1 MSNQS
6 HYQQLGITEDASFEE
21 IQAAKERLK
30 QKNSNDQKVIENI
43 EAAYD
48 AILMDRLRLRQEGKI
63 KVPERIR
70 FPERQTK
77 KATESLT
84 SEATNQ
90 GPVWL
95 QKLIDTPSQADI
107 LWPTSIYV
115 VLAAISIYF
124 GINKS
129 SNSELTVALAVLQLT
144 LAVGVASCLYFLN
157 RKEKK
162 FGRAVLL
169 TVSALIFGLVLGGI
183 LSALATGLRI
193 EIFITLVT
201 FLVLWMV
208 SCFLR

>member
-124 GINKS
+124 GVSKS
-129 SNSELTVALAVLQLT
+129 SSSELT

-183 LSALATGLRI
+183 LSALATGLRT

>member
-124 GINKS
+124 GVSKS
-129 SNSELTVALAVLQLT
+129 SSSELT

-183 LSALATGLRI
+183 LSALATGLGT

>member
-1 MSNQS
+1 MSNES

-21 IQAAKERLK
+21 IQAAKENLK
-30 QKNSNDQKVIENI
+30 QQYGEDQKVMENI

-77 KATESLT
+77 KASNTVTPNENN
-84 SEATNQ
+84 E

-95 QKLIDTPSQADI
+95 QRLIDTPSQADI
-107 LWPTSIYV
+107 LWPAGIY
-115 VLAAISIYF
+115 LALGAISFYF
-124 GINKS
+124 GASQS
-129 SNSELTVALAVLQLT
+129 SNLQLT
-144 LAVGVASCLYFLN
+144 LALGVGSCLYFLN
-157 RKEKK
+157 RKENK
-162 FGRAVLL
+162 FSRAVLL
-169 TVSALIFGLVLGGI
+169 TVSGLIIGLILGGM
-183 LSALATGLRI
+183 LSPLAIGLRT
-193 EIFITLVT
+193 ETFITLVT

>member
-124 GINKS
+124 GVSKS
-129 SNSELTVALAVLQLT
+129 SSSELT

-169 TVSALIFGLVLGGI
+169 TVSALILGLVLGGA
-183 LSALATGLRI
+183 LSALATGLRT

>member
-84 SEATNQ
+84 SEATSQ

-124 GINKS
+124 GVSKS
-129 SNSELTVALAVLQLT
+129 SSSELT

-169 TVSALIFGLVLGGI
+169 TVSALILGLVLGRT
-183 LSALATGLRI
+183 LSDLATGLRT

>member
-124 GINKS
+124 GVSKS
-129 SNSELTVALAVLQLT
+129 SSSELT

-169 TVSALIFGLVLGGI
+169 TVSALILGLVLGGT
-183 LSALATGLRI
+183 LSALATGLRT

>member
-84 SEATNQ
+84 SEATSQ

-124 GINKS
+124 GVSKS
-129 SNSELTVALAVLQLT
+129 SSSELT

-169 TVSALIFGLVLGGI
+169 TVSALILGLVLGGA
-183 LSALATGLRI
+183 LSALATGLRT

>member
-6 HYQQLGITEDASFEE
+6 HYQQLGLTEDASFEE
-21 IQAAKERLK
+21 IQAAKEHLK
-30 QKNSNDQKVIENI
+30 QQHGDDQKVMENI

-77 KATESLT
+77 KVSDTLSPE
-84 SEATNQ
+84 ETNQ

-95 QKLIDTPSQADI
+95 QRLIDTPSQADI
-107 LWPTSIYV
+107 LWPTGIYV
-115 VLAAISIYF
+115 ALGAISIF
-124 GINKS
+124 FESRES
-129 SNSELTVALAVLQLT
+129 SILQLT
-144 LAVGVASCLYFLN
+144 LALGVGSCLYFLN
-157 RKEKK
+157 RKENK
-162 FGRAVLL
+162 FSRAVLL
-169 TVSALIFGLVLGGI
+169 TVSGLIVGLILGGI
-183 LSALATGLRI
+183 LSALATGLGT

>member
-129 SNSELTVALAVLQLT
+129 SNSELAVLQLT

-183 LSALATGLRI
+183 LSALATGLRT

>member
-124 GINKS
+124 GVSKS
-129 SNSELTVALAVLQLT
+129 SSSELT

-169 TVSALIFGLVLGGI
+169 TVSALILGLVLGRT
-183 LSALATGLRI
+183 LSDLATGLRT

>member
-21 IQAAKERLK
+21 IQSAKERLK
-30 QKNSNDQKVIENI
+30 QQHSGDQKVIENI
-43 EAAYD
+43 EASYD

-70 FPERQTK
+70 FPEKQTK
-77 KATESLT
+77 KAPESFTPGLT
-84 SEATNQ
+84 DKSPA
-90 GPVWL
+90 WL

-107 LWPTSIYV
+107 LWPTGIYV
-115 VLAAISIYF
+115 VLGAVSIYS
-124 GINKS
+124 GVS
-129 SNSELTVALAVLQLT
+129 QASTLQLT
-144 LAVGVASCLYFLN
+144 LALGVGCCLYFLN
-157 RKEKK
+157 RKENK

-169 TVSALIFGLVLGGI
+169 TVAGLIVGLVLGGI
-183 LSALATGLRI
+183 LSSLATGLTP

-201 FLVLWMV
+201 FFVLWLV

>member
-84 SEATNQ
+84 SEATSQ

-124 GINKS
+124 GVSKS
-129 SNSELTVALAVLQLT
+129 SSSELT

-183 LSALATGLRI
+183 LSALATGLGT

>member
-6 HYQQLGITEDASFEE
+6 HYQQLGLTEDASFEE

-30 QKNSNDQKVIENI
+30 QEHGDDRKVMENI

-70 FPERQTK
+70 FPEKQIK
-77 KATESLT
+77 KDPDSLT
-84 SEATNQ
+84 PGPTNQ
-90 GPVWL
+90 APVWI
-95 QKLIDTPSQADI
+95 QNLIDTPSQADI
-107 LWPTSIYV
+107 LWPTGIYV
-115 VLAAISIYF
+115 VLGAISISQP
-124 GINKS
+124 S
-129 SNSELTVALAVLQLT
+129 SLQLT
-144 LAVGVASCLYFLN
+144 LALGVGGCLYFLN
-157 RKEKK
+157 RKENK

-169 TVSALIFGLVLGGI
+169 TVGGLIFGLILGGV
-183 LSALATGLRI
+183 LSALATGLAT
-193 EIFITLVT
+193 EIFISLVT

>member
-84 SEATNQ
+84 SEATSQ

-124 GINKS
+124 GVSKS
-129 SNSELTVALAVLQLT
+129 SSSELT

-183 LSALATGLRI
+183 LSALATGLRT

>member
-6 HYQQLGITEDASFEE
+6 HYQQLGLTEDASFEE

-30 QKNSNDQKVIENI
+30 QEHGDDRKVMENI

-77 KATESLT
+77 KDSDSSTPGP
-84 SEATNQ
+84 TNQ

-107 LWPTSIYV
+107 IWPTGIYV
-115 VLAAISIYF
+115 VLGAISI
-124 GINKS
+124 IQPS
-129 SNSELTVALAVLQLT
+129 SLQLT
-144 LAVGVASCLYFLN
+144 LALGVGSCLYFLN
-157 RKEKK
+157 RKENK

-169 TVSALIFGLVLGGI
+169 TVGGLIFGLILGQI
-183 LSALATGLRI
+183 LSALATGLAT
-193 EIFITLVT
+193 EVFITLVT
-201 FLVLWMV
+201 FLVLWMI

>member
-6 HYQQLGITEDASFEE
+6 HYQQLGLTEDASFEE

-30 QKNSNDQKVIENI
+30 QEYGDDRKVMENI

-63 KVPERIR
+63 KVPEGIR
-70 FPERQTK
+70 FPEKQTK
-77 KATESLT
+77 KAPDT
-84 SEATNQ
+84 SSSGKINQ
-90 GPVWL
+90 GPIWL
-95 QKLIDTPSQADI
+95 QRLIDTPSQADI
-107 LWPTSIYV
+107 LWPTGVYV
-115 VLAAISIYF
+115 VLGAISI
-124 GINKS
+124 GQPS
-129 SNSELTVALAVLQLT
+129 SLQLT
-144 LAVGVASCLYFLN
+144 LALGVGGCLYFLN
-157 RKEKK
+157 RKENK

-169 TVSALIFGLVLGGI
+169 TVGGLIFGLILGAI
-183 LSALATGLRI
+183 LSALATGLTT

>member
-6 HYQQLGITEDASFEE
+6 HYQQLGLTEDASFEE
-21 IQAAKERLK
+21 IQAAKEHLK
-30 QKNSNDQKVIENI
+30 QQHGDDQKVMENI

-77 KATESLT
+77 KVSDTLT
-84 SEATNQ
+84 PEETNQ

-95 QKLIDTPSQADI
+95 QRLIDTPSQADI
-107 LWPTSIYV
+107 LWPAGIYLALGTISIYV
-115 VLAAISIYF
+115 GASQP
-124 GINKS
+124 S
-129 SNSELTVALAVLQLT
+129 SLQLT
-144 LAVGVASCLYFLN
+144 LALGVGSCLYFLN
-157 RKEKK
+157 RKENK
-162 FGRAVLL
+162 FSRAVLL
-169 TVSALIFGLVLGGI
+169 TVSGLIVGLILGGI
-183 LSALATGLRI
+183 LSALATGLGT

>member
-6 HYQQLGITEDASFEE
+6 HYQQLGLTEDASFEE

-30 QKNSNDQKVIENI
+30 QQHGDDQKVIENI

-70 FPERQTK
+70 FPEKQTK
-77 KATESLT
+77 KDPDSL
-84 SEATNQ
+84 SSGPSNQ
-90 GPVWL
+90 APVWL
-95 QKLIDTPSQADI
+95 QSLIDTPSQAEI
-107 LWPTSIYV
+107 IWPTGIYV
-115 VLAAISIYF
+115 VLGAISIYS
-124 GINKS
+124 GVS
-129 SNSELTVALAVLQLT
+129 QPSALQLT
-144 LAVGVASCLYFLN
+144 LALGVGGCLYFLN
-157 RKEKK
+157 RKENK

-169 TVSALIFGLVLGGI
+169 AVAGLIFGLILGGI
-183 LSALATGLRI
+183 LSALATGLTT

>member
-48 AILMDRLRLRQEGKI
+48 AILMDRLLLRQEGKI

-84 SEATNQ
+84 SEATSQ

-124 GINKS
+124 GVSKS
-129 SNSELTVALAVLQLT
+129 SSSELT

-169 TVSALIFGLVLGGI
+169 TVSALILGLVLGRT
-183 LSALATGLRI
+183 LSDLATGLRT

>member
-84 SEATNQ
+84 SEATSQ

-124 GINKS
+124 GVSKS
-129 SNSELTVALAVLQLT
+129 SSSELT

-169 TVSALIFGLVLGGI
+169 TVSALILGLVLGGT
-183 LSALATGLRI
+183 LSALATGLRT